1 MGTAIATG
9 LVLLVVGVA
18 LLFIARIILRL
29 AIKAAFIVA
38 LVFVL
43 LGGATAAWWQGWF
56 SSLTSERR
64 PAAQTNQRT
73 NTNRRG
79 PAR

>member
-1 MGTAIATG
+1 MVTAIATG

-29 AIKAAFIVA
+29 AIKAAFVVA

-56 SSLTSERR
+56 SSLTSER
-64 PAAQTNQRT
+64 QTNQRP